1 MKKVTTNLFS
11 IVFLLMATVMFS
23 QGNTNSSL
31 SGKVEDKDGT
41 LRGASVLAVHT
52 PSGTKYSASTD
63 EKGYFRISNMRTGGP
78 YKVTFTFVGYKAES
92 QDEIYLALGETFNT
106 NVVLTSESSVLEEV

>member
-1 MKKVTTNLFS
+1 MKNFKKLGFTV
-11 IVFLLMATVMFS
+11 ILLLLVSFAFS

-41 LRGASVLAVHT
+41 LPGASVLVVHT

-63 EKGYFRISNMRTGGP
+63 ENGYFRISNMRTGDHIRLP
-78 YKVTFTFVGYKAES
+78 LLLLDTKQS
-92 QDEIYLALGETFNT
+92 
-106 NVVLTSESSVLEEV
+106 LEMIFI